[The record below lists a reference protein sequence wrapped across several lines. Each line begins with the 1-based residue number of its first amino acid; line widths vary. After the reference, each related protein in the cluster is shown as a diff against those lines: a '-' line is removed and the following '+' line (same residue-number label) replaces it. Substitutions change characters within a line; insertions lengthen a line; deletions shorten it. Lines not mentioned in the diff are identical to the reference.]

1 MTDLSAHAVDPD
13 VFAAAS
19 PAAPSRSFARTQH
32 GKATVALPGIAATH
46 TASRAINHSMNATVR
61 QFSAALCTRTDRSA
75 MPPRGL
81 QRP

>member
-19 PAAPSRSFARTQH
+19 PAAPSHSFAGAQH

-46 TASRAINHSMNATVR
+46 TASRAINHSMNTTVR
-61 QFSAALCTRTDRSA
+61 QFSATLRTRTDRTA
-75 MPPRGL
+75 MPPRGF
-81 QRP
+81 QTP